1 MTGPLTE
8 EEKGNRSFV
17 IVAGFDGLSAARKTL
32 YGKKSGDPS
41 TKQSRLSARARAIEK
56 EVTQEDLNRLTIT
69 SGGEEILLSKLFSNI
84 GKTRTTAET
93 EKAERDKAKKT
104 EKGRKSKLS
113 KLIRTPVS
121 KLSKAAVASYLDR
134 NRQASKMTLNEFV
147 RNKYQRSD
155 DPKAVIDWVEIKDD
169 FGLTRAA
176 IQEELRQI
184 KDDFVEVSNLA
195 EELGLSSE

>member
-1 MTGPLTE
+1 M
-8 EEKGNRSFV
+8 
-17 IVAGFDGLSAARKTL
+17 
-32 YGKKSGDPS
+32 
-41 TKQSRLSARARAIEK
+41 
-56 EVTQEDLNRLTIT
+56 
-69 SGGEEILLSKLFSNI
+69 
-84 GKTRTTAET
+84 
-93 EKAERDKAKKT
+93 
-104 EKGRKSKLS
+104 
-113 KLIRTPVS
+113 S